1 MRLDKSLIIIYHN
14 TKDNARQEVI
24 KMRETTQ
31 YDIDNN
37 TMTTNTTGLM
47 KMLGCGRVTAVK
59 IGTDAEA
66 KVQVGKRVLWN
77 LPKTINKFHN
87 ILL

>member
-1 MRLDKSLIIIYHN
+1 MLK
-14 TKDNARQEVI
+14 QP
-24 KMRETTQ
+24 Q

-37 TMTTNTTGLM
+37 TITTNTTGLM
-47 KMLGCGRVTAVK
+47 KMLGCGKVTAIK

-77 LPKTINKFHN
+77 LPKIQKY
-87 ILL
+87 IDVISL

>member
-1 MRLDKSLIIIYHN
+1 MLK
-14 TKDNARQEVI
+14 QP
-24 KMRETTQ
+24 Q

-37 TMTTNTTGLM
+37 TITTNTIGLM
-47 KMLGCGRVTAVK
+47 KMLGCGKVTAVK

-77 LPKTINKFHN
+77 LPKIQKY
-87 ILL
+87 IDVISL

>member
-1 MRLDKSLIIIYHN
+1 MLK
-14 TKDNARQEVI
+14 QP
-24 KMRETTQ
+24 Q

-37 TMTTNTTGLM
+37 TITTNTIGLM
-47 KMLGCGRVTAVK
+47 KMLGCGKVTSVK

-77 LPKTINKFHN
+77 LPKIQKY
-87 ILL
+87 IDVISL

>member
-47 KMLGCGRVTAVK
+47 KMLGCGRV
-59 IGTDAEA
+59 
-66 KVQVGKRVLWN
+66 
-77 LPKTINKFHN
+77 
-87 ILL
+87 